1 MKTKHSA
8 GWIVRI
14 RVFSLCLALV
24 TIAGI
29 EFGVSESLAARI
41 GQTTARQNEGPQA
54 PNVDISDLFAAAR

>member
-29 EFGVSESLAARI
+29 EFGVSETLAARI
-41 GQTTARQNEGPQA
+41 GQTTARQTDSPQA
-54 PNVDISDLFAAAR
+54 PNVCLSDLLATAH